1 MVEIGFGVCRL
12 VTPASHHMIEG
23 RGEVAWKDSRE
34 QLIKTPGKAWRGCVL
49 LGGGEENC
57 EEEKKKV
64 L

>member
-1 MVEIGFGVCRL
+1 
-12 VTPASHHMIEG
+12 MIEG